1 MLVWTKPILKQLGF
15 FSHPTG
21 CLQNLDIFP
30 YSKSHFQQTSTSL
43 KKKPW
48 VSALMG
54 IIASYYSVFFP
65 NYSPNLNKIGPSPA
79 KDLSSLCPSKLV
91 CCRALNLVHQLQ
103 HIYLDKSSSLN
114 WPIEILYQSLKVLL
128 QL

>member
-1 MLVWTKPILKQLGF
+1 MYIHKYTYSYSTIEKQECLSLLVWTKPILKQLGY

-54 IIASYYSVFFP
+54 IIASYYSVFFQ
-65 NYSPNLNKIGPSPA
+65 I
-79 KDLSSLCPSKLV
+79 
-91 CCRALNLVHQLQ
+91 AL
-103 HIYLDKSSSLN
+103 
-114 WPIEILYQSLKVLL
+114 PISIK
-128 QL
+128 